1 MPNST
6 MLDPWGIAKGTDNYK
21 SSVNTV
27 NKAYG
32 LDNLDRNLGRL
43 STGLSKTEQA
53 KLQAQSIE
61 DAGIKAAN
69 EAVSLFQNNA
79 EYKNASV
86 QKRGEMINDYIK
98 NKLPTF
104 MQGQAAYQTN
114 PNLAASVSNAVNTA
128 LTKMHSD
135 DLRKINDESFWSFL
149 SNVWDSGMEQQ
160 NLRSTLN
167 AAATEDTL
175 KYQEAELQNQAELIK
190 QDYEAQ
196 LAELKAN
203 AQAVAEDPVLSEN
216 YRQQAEKLQNKYQQ
230 SLASIRSARKNNEN
244 NAKLVQ
250 KEQAKAILDAYE
262 KYQTGETDRL
272 ENDPLYRETLLRQ
285 GELSEEAKARDE
297 AIWLGLRNNDYK
309 TATIAKFLVENMPDL
324 LGTAAVAVATAP
336 GGTPAQSTAIAAYN
350 LATVF
355 GQVGQQVLG
364 DIMEADLATLEKSDD
379 YRAIRDDLLKQ
390 GSDAQE
396 ADSMARIQLAVKALQ
411 DQNGLKYAP
420 AVLTGLLGPVAS
432 VLKNGL
438 PARLLSQGILKRNV
452 FTRAATGAAFEAGVE
467 GGEEVYENALAID
480 LANKTLNTDRSLFED
495 WQQNF
500 GMGAL
505 LGGVIGA
512 PGLVFSTAGRAAQA
526 KAAEQAQTDA
536 EGTAGSTTR
545 STLSGETAPTPDENI
560 SVEATATTHAYS
572 PERETTRQQEIAN
585 AQQTL
590 GSIANSW
597 VGQNISYETVNDI
610 PVNELQQVASALQT
624 VANSGKRGD
633 KLVDT
638 WIRSVNTATGMD
650 LTYNAIQTR
659 NAELL
664 AQQEQQATQPS
675 SVQTPTTE
683 GVTNGTINGR
693 NQGTTATDSQT
704 ADTQQT
710 ETPTA
715 QSTDTEVVNGD
726 SSAAQSTGTSGTT
739 RQDARTSAQAV
750 QPNQSE
756 NGQTGQG
763 TYSGRDNTGNDT
775 TGSQSDLG
783 TGSTVGTTEQRTVD
797 GGRSETDGSAE
808 QTRTDVDPAEGV
820 DTTVV
825 DSSIETIANRD
836 FRALRGLLNR
846 GESHYA
852 KLYNHTRA
860 QIYKV
865 LKLDPQIPSTV
876 ADYYTVIYM
885 RMASTISQ
893 LVHMSV
899 DTALPIERIRFD
911 PTLESSGKTYY
922 EENADAPTVLIGPS
936 GLDNPT
942 LPHEFIHVFI
952 GRVCE
957 LGQFIKN
964 GAANGDASCAE
975 FVDQFTTF
983 AHVLGMDENLDPFNI
998 ESWGRDPQ
1006 NPATGSR
1013 EEAAAIAFEIYFSK
1027 GQFPEKFQRNIEGL
1041 DTESQGSLNRFLR
1054 SMAETYRKT
1063 IDSIVQTL
1071 QSFKYFWNRLTNGS
1085 TVFPDASNVTMENV
1099 TSIAEQSEYVAEAK
1113 NQKDREKRISEFVT
1127 LTVDYSIPR
1136 MRLGYNMVGL
1146 DNSIDVSKITVLF
1159 DNMLAGYKSIDFDRE
1174 IIQTADDFA
1183 YIDTAAN
1190 EITIDRIR
1198 DGMAPDRAYS
1208 EANDIIKRAMD
1219 LAKGSPD
1226 IATGLRTAAEHATV
1240 DNAVD
1245 NDADLEVLSTAE
1257 DANNPV
1263 VTDALTS
1270 DQDLIDISTG
1280 LNNPDVNS
1288 GEDVTN
1294 PMSGLG
1300 DMVGHNDPQVDGI
1313 VSPTND
1319 AINVVESINGIA
1331 SAIEDGLSDS
1341 YVDPTTQDWFA
1352 DFNDGTMFNNEDG
1365 TPKLFYHVGHVLT
1378 TEPTGADME
1387 TQTYARSVNTVSSIK
1402 DIMKLELDADT
1413 RKSVIAAYNEFSKS
1427 VKAGKPIE
1435 LNINIMEDMI
1445 DAGIY
1450 AFDVDGTLYIM
1461 DSYDIS
1467 DMYQAQQIGVRG
1479 LYNMNI
1485 PLTENEAL
1493 TSAADVVRQ
1502 NSERFS
1508 RAAQRATQNETLT
1521 ESPMQTAAMSAPQK
1535 AGRWQ
1540 KWCTT
1545 AREFINSDAAFHTW
1559 DALNFAQLVGEVS
1572 SSLFRS
1578 WTMTKPK
1585 IQGADIELS
1594 EKIMNP
1600 IDAWIK
1606 TVAKQRGEDFDI
1618 VKQELGRI
1626 RTDFHILEAARKE
1639 EEDLRFEVTRASMIV
1654 DGEVNPET
1662 GAYETA
1668 EQIQT
1673 RAQEELDNYLAF
1685 QRGDIDPRT
1694 NEPIRRRV
1702 YGGRR
1707 VKDITAELFDVNN
1720 GLVTK
1725 YGENLVQQ
1733 ALGRFG
1739 KAFADATQFAIE
1751 RGAISQEDVASFGEW
1766 AYYTPLTTKPE
1777 YENGDSSDVVS
1788 MYPKRIIRHRGGSFE
1803 PAVDGYTALQMLLKR
1818 TANAVGSV
1826 ELSRDTMGAYQ
1837 RLRTLAQSK
1846 DPNVDAHT
1854 VNLMPETEGPNSPAP
1869 LKITY
1874 YNGMAVTPYSSLM
1887 AHVEQNNEFARELDR
1902 NKSLIIRVLE
1912 PVYDAEGNR
1921 VSTQNRAYAVLFDND
1936 HADVG
1941 KAFGAPFKYDKEAAD
1956 RYKTMRKIT
1965 SGFASL
1971 FTTYKPFFP
1980 PINAIRD
1987 FIERTY
1993 FSARKV
1999 FRDVNGEAVY
2009 GEEVA
2014 LRMQANMT
2022 YAPEV
2027 MKAVFTGKPEQIGGK
2042 IGDYLSEFKRQ
2053 GIMTSASIRAM
2064 LQDMGNTNYAYIEK
2078 AIEDVEK
2085 GGSVTEA
2092 LDKLRRAGRGTFR
2105 LWAEMYYA
2113 IPTFA
2118 MYKSLRDSG
2127 VSEADAAFHV
2137 TEMMNLSAR
2146 GKFHN
2151 GNGVTGLVGAL
2162 FPFVTSIGQ
2171 TATQLANYFGLN
2183 VTTFGHSKS
2192 KENAALAAKSWGYFA
2207 GSVAMSSA
2215 AIAAVATMLGDGDD
2229 EEGYRILDDMSL
2241 GSFTF
2246 LPVPVGDGQYF
2257 KFPLGFGPLVFA
2269 FQTAMGISRVERGVD
2284 TGAHVAMNLA
2294 DSFYRNIS
2302 PLGGPDFEVKSAEDM
2317 GKKMLMTCTPLL
2329 AQPLVQLAVDRNY
2342 FGATIQ
2348 RDRYLKENQ
2357 RRADIDSRRTPE
2369 IWKTLAKG
2377 MADSVGLDMSPES
2390 VRHLVTGYMA
2400 GPLTGIVAAMENDAL
2415 TKDPM
2420 YASTRD
2426 ILGPIYTAIGA
2437 GSMFSTVG
2445 NRSTSRYWN
2454 ELNFYNNLIKDAGV
2468 ADLITVKKGEKVSA
2482 YDKQYNTLLALG
2494 FGEDV
2499 ARDYADI
2506 HQMEKDL
2513 AKIDKEFKSQLDLA
2527 YKANKSQDVIE
2538 EMYRG
2543 YAVRRNNFI
2552 TSKLSQTN
2560 YYQGLVRR
2568 GTVQIPPRELINA
2581 YRERNQ

>member
-43 STGLSKTEQA
+43 STGLSKTEQD

-104 MQGQAAYQTN
+104 MQGQAAYQNN
-114 PNLAASVSNAVNTA
+114 PNLAASVSSAVNTA

-262 KYQTGETDRL
+262 KYQTGEIDRL

-364 DIMEADLATLEKSDD
+364 DIMEADLATLEKSED

-420 AVLTGLLGPVAS
+420 AVLTGLLGPVAT

-526 KAAEQAQTDA
+526 KAAERAQTET

-560 SVEATATTHAYS
+560 SVEATAITQAYS

-585 AQQTL
+585 AQRTL

-597 VGQNISYETVNDI
+597 VGKNISYETVNDI

-664 AQQEQQATQPS
+664 AQQEQQATQSS
-675 SVQTPTTE
+675 SVQTPTETPTTE

-693 NQGTTATDSQT
+693 NQGTAATDSQT

-710 ETPTA
+710 ETPAA

-739 RQDARTSAQAV
+739 RQDAGTSAQAV
-750 QPNQSE
+750 QSNQSE

-763 TYSGRDNTGNDT
+763 TYSGQDNTGNDA
-775 TGSQSDLG
+775 TGSQSDIG

-797 GGRSETDGSAE
+797 GGRSETDGSTE
-808 QTRTDVDPAEGV
+808 QTRTDVEAEIV
-820 DTTVV
+820 DTTAQEEQAEIEASEKAF
-825 DSSIETIANRD
+825 DYDMNLQNYISLMSIGSETYDAV
-836 FRALRGLLNR
+836 
-846 GESHYA
+846 
-852 KLYNHTRA
+852 YNDVKKRLSPLTNSEEA
-860 QIYKV
+860 
-865 LKLDPQIPSTV
+865 
-876 ADYYTVIYM
+876 ADMNATLYM
-885 RMASTISQ
+885 RLASTLARVTHQ
-893 LVHMSV
+893 SV
-899 DTALPIERIRFD
+899 MEALPIRFGIARGVDWYGETKYNAAIQASVIRLSKNGIESQTTLAHEFVHAFITETLLNIGRIENYSEKGDVECTKFLQDFRDFYIALGGENDIETSRTIDEWSIVRNRKGMLHERAAVAFQVYLAKGD
-911 PTLESSGKTYY
+911 LPTADLREVTTGAKAFFERLRSAYIKLL
-922 EENADAPTVLIGPS
+922 ENAFSIIRKSADLWNK
-936 GLDNPT
+936 LT
-942 LPHEFIHVFI
+942 LNE
-952 GRVCE
+952 
-957 LGQFIKN
+957 
-964 GAANGDASCAE
+964 
-975 FVDQFTTF
+975 
-983 AHVLGMDENLDPFNI
+983 
-998 ESWGRDPQ
+998 
-1006 NPATGSR
+1006 
-1013 EEAAAIAFEIYFSK
+1013 
-1027 GQFPEKFQRNIEGL
+1027 
-1041 DTESQGSLNRFLR
+1041 
-1054 SMAETYRKT
+1054 
-1063 IDSIVQTL
+1063 
-1071 QSFKYFWNRLTNGS
+1071 
-1085 TVFPDASNVTMENV
+1085 TVFPDVNNILDTDIKG
-1099 TSIAEQSEYVAEAK
+1099 TSANRAQIT
-1113 NQKDREKRISEFVT
+1113 I
-1127 LTVDYSIPR
+1127 YSIPEVQ
-1136 MRLGYNMVGL
+1136 YGL
-1146 DNSIDVSKITVLF
+1146 SLF
-1159 DNMLAGYKSIDFDRE
+1159 KGVPQETHKDIVKFFDRILAGYTGIETNPLAQENGRNYALLDAA
-1174 IIQTADDFA
+1174 IIALTMQDVKQGTSSYKDAMQYA
-1183 YIDTAAN
+1183 QWRVERAA
-1190 EITIDRIR
+1190 
-1198 DGMAPDRAYS
+1198 
-1208 EANDIIKRAMD
+1208 K
-1219 LAKGSPD
+1219 LAETNQ
-1226 IATGLRTAAEHATV
+1226 INATNMRTAGEHAAIDVALSSDT
-1240 DNAVD
+1240 
-1245 NDADLEVLSTAE
+1245 DLEVLSTAE

-1263 VTDALTS
+1263 ITDALTS

-1288 GEDVTN
+1288 GEEVTN

-1319 AINVVESINGIA
+1319 AINVVESINDIA
-1331 SAIEDGLSDS
+1331 STIEDGLSDP

-1352 DFNDGTMFNNEDG
+1352 DFNDGTMFTNDDG

-1402 DIMKLELDADT
+1402 DIMKLELDGDI

-1467 DMYQAQQIGVRG
+1467 DMYQSHQLGIHN
-1479 LYNMNI
+1479 LYSMEI
-1485 PLTENEAL
+1485 PVTEDEAL

-1626 RTDFHILEAARKE
+1626 RTDFHTLEAARKE

-1887 AHVEQNNEFARELDR
+1887 AHVEHNNEFARELDR

-1941 KAFGAPFKYDKEAAD
+1941 KAFGAPFHYDKEAAD

-1993 FSARKV
+1993 FSAHKV

-2027 MKAVFTGKPEQIGGK
+2027 MKAVFTGEPEQIGGK
-2042 IGDYLSEFKRQ
+2042 IGEYLSEFKRQ

-2302 PLGGPDFEVKSAEDM
+2302 PLGGPDFEVKSAEDL

-2369 IWKTLAKG
+2369 IWKILAKG

-2400 GPLTGIVAAMENDAL
+2400 GPLTGIVTAMENDAL

-2426 ILGPIYTAIGA
+2426 ILGPIYTAVGA

-2454 ELNFYNNLIKDAGV
+2454 ELNFYNDLIKDAGV
-2468 ADLITVKKGEKVSA
+2468 ADLITVKEGEKISA